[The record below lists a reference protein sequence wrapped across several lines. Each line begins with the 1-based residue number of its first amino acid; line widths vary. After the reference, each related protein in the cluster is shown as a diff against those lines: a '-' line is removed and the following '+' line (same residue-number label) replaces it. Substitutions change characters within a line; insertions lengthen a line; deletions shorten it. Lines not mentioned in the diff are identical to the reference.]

1 MVELHRGGSA
11 TNGATLFCFMFHIS
25 LAEPL
30 FLVLAP
36 GEVAG
41 PGEGEE
47 GDGGDVV
54 DEHLHKVLPLH
65 VEELHDG
72 EGPVEGELEHVVPPD
87 TGLHWVVGVGVPGG
101 GGASARGRRKAF

>member
-1 MVELHRGGSA
+1 
-11 TNGATLFCFMFHIS
+11 MFHIS

-30 FLVLAP
+30 FLVPAP